1 MAHTHSPHDDHSG
14 HDHSGHSH
22 DHDHDHHGHDH
33 GAGGHHHHGPSPET
47 PFSFAFGVGIVL
59 NVSFVVLEAAGGYW
73 GHSSALLS
81 DAGHNLG
88 DVLGLG
94 LAWGAGRMALR
105 PAAGRY
111 TYGFKGLT
119 IQAALLNAL
128 LLYTA
133 LGVILWETVSHLRHP
148 APVNGPLV
156 MLLAGAGILIN
167 GFTAWLFRHGQKGDV
182 NVRGAYLHMLTDALV
197 SAGVV
202 VGGAVVYF
210 TGWQWV
216 DTAIAFGLLGVIAYG
231 SWGLL
236 SETLQ
241 LSLNAVPEGIDLAAV
256 RTFLLAQPDVTH
268 VHDLHIWPLSTT
280 DTALTAHLV
289 RPHGGDNAFLEQ
301 LQKAL
306 AEQFKIGHCTLQIEQ
321 LFPIAHEHGV
331 CDELLVLQ
339 SVV

>member
-1 MAHTHSPHDDHSG
+1 MAHAHSHDHHDHSG
-14 HDHSGHSH
+14 HDHSGH
-22 DHDHDHHGHDH
+22 DH
-33 GAGGHHHHGPSPET
+33 GPGGHHHGPSPKT

-59 NVSFVVLEAAGGYW
+59 NISFVIAETVGGYW
-73 GHSSALLS
+73 GHSAALLS

-94 LAWGAGRMALR
+94 LAWGAGRLALR

-133 LGVILWETVSHLRHP
+133 LGVILWETVAHLRNP
-148 APVNGPLV
+148 EPVSGKLV

-167 GFTAWLFRHGQKGDV
+167 GVTAWLFRRGQKGDV

-216 DTAIAFGLLGVIAYG
+216 DTVIAFALLGVIAYG

-236 SETLQ
+236 RETLQ
-241 LSLNAVPEGIDLAAV
+241 LSLNAVPAGIDLDTV
-256 RTFLLAQPDVTH
+256 RAFLLAQPDVTQ
-268 VHDLHIWPLSTT
+268 VHDLHVWPLSTT

-289 RPHGGDNAFLEQ
+289 RPEGADNAFLEA
-301 LQKAL
+301 LQQAL
-306 AEQFKIGHCTLQIEQ
+306 QAEFGISHCTVQVECLTPMQGG
-321 LFPIAHEHGV
+321 HGA
-331 CDELLVLQ
+331 CDQHMLAAAR
-339 SVV
+339 

>member
-1 MAHTHSPHDDHSG
+1 MAHAHSHDDHDHSG
-14 HDHSGHSH
+14 HDHSGH
-22 DHDHDHHGHDH
+22 DH
-33 GAGGHHHHGPSPET
+33 GAGGHHHGPSPET
-47 PFSFAFGVGIVL
+47 PFSFAFGMGIVL
-59 NVSFVVLEAAGGYW
+59 NISFVVAEVVGGYW
-73 GHSSALLS
+73 GHSAALLS

-94 LAWGAGRMALR
+94 LAWGAGRLALR

-133 LGVILWETVSHLRHP
+133 LGVILWETVAHLRNP
-148 APVNGPLV
+148 EPVSGKLV

-167 GFTAWLFRHGQKGDV
+167 GVTAWLFRRGQKGDV

-216 DTAIAFGLLGVIAYG
+216 DTVIAFALLGVIAYG

-236 SETLQ
+236 RETLQ
-241 LSLNAVPEGIDLAAV
+241 LSLNAVPAGIDLDAV
-256 RTFLLAQPDVTH
+256 RAFLLAQPNVTQ
-268 VHDLHIWPLSTT
+268 VHDLHVWPLSTT

-289 RPHGGDNAFLEQ
+289 RPEGADNAFLEA
-301 LQKAL
+301 LQRALQAEFAISHCTVQVECLTPILGEHGACDQHAL
-306 AEQFKIGHCTLQIEQ
+306 A
-321 LFPIAHEHGV
+321 AAR
-331 CDELLVLQ
+331 
-339 SVV
+339 

>member
-1 MAHTHSPHDDHSG
+1 MPHDHATADPHAG
-14 HDHSGHSH
+14 HAHAAPPPG
-22 DHDHDHHGHDH
+22 GGFN
-33 GAGGHHHHGPSPET
+33 GA
-47 PFSFAFGVGIVL
+47 FAVGIAL
-59 NVSFVVLEAAGGYW
+59 NLLFVVAETIGGLW
-73 GHSSALLS
+73 ANSAALLS

-94 LAWGAGRMALR
+94 LAWGAGRLALR

-133 LGVILWETVSHLRHP
+133 LGVILWETVAHLRHP
-148 APVNGPLV
+148 EPVSGKLV
-156 MLLAGAGILIN
+156 MLLAGAGIFIN
-167 GFTAWLFRHGQKGDV
+167 GVTAWLFRRGQKGDV

-216 DTAIAFGLLGVIAYG
+216 DTVIAFALLGVIAYG

-236 SETLQ
+236 RETLQ
-241 LSLNAVPEGIDLAAV
+241 LSLNAVPAGIDLDAV
-256 RTFLLAQPDVTH
+256 RAFLLAQPNVTQ
-268 VHDLHIWPLSTT
+268 VHDLHVWPLSTT

-289 RPHGGDNAFLEQ
+289 RPEGADNAFLEA
-301 LQKAL
+301 LQRALQAEFAISHCTVQVECLTPILGEHGACDQHAL
-306 AEQFKIGHCTLQIEQ
+306 A
-321 LFPIAHEHGV
+321 AAR
-331 CDELLVLQ
+331 
-339 SVV
+339 

>member
-1 MAHTHSPHDDHSG
+1 MAHAHSHDHHDHSG
-14 HDHSGHSH
+14 HDHSGH
-22 DHDHDHHGHDH
+22 DH
-33 GAGGHHHHGPSPET
+33 GPGGHHHGPSPKT
-47 PFSFAFGVGIVL
+47 PFSFAFGVGIIL
-59 NVSFVVLEAAGGYW
+59 NISFVIAETVGGYW
-73 GHSSALLS
+73 GHSAALLS

-94 LAWGAGRMALR
+94 LAWGAGRLALR

-133 LGVILWETVSHLRHP
+133 LGVILWETVAHLRNP
-148 APVNGPLV
+148 EPVSGKLV

-167 GFTAWLFRHGQKGDV
+167 GVTAWLFRRGQKGDV

-216 DTAIAFGLLGVIAYG
+216 DTVIAFALLGVIAYG

-236 SETLQ
+236 RETLQ
-241 LSLNAVPEGIDLAAV
+241 LSLNAVPAGINLDEV
-256 RTFLLAQPDVTH
+256 RAFLLAQPDVTQ
-268 VHDLHIWPLSTT
+268 VHDLHVWPLSTT

-289 RPHGGDNAFLEQ
+289 RPEGADNAFLEA
-301 LQKAL
+301 LQQAL
-306 AEQFKIGHCTLQIEQ
+306 QAEFGISHCTVQVECLTPMQGG
-321 LFPIAHEHGV
+321 HGA
-331 CDELLVLQ
+331 CDQHMLAAAR
-339 SVV
+339 

>member
-1 MAHTHSPHDDHSG
+1 MAHAHSHDHHDHSG
-14 HDHSGHSH
+14 HDHSGH
-22 DHDHDHHGHDH
+22 DH
-33 GAGGHHHHGPSPET
+33 GPGGHHHGPSPKT

-59 NVSFVVLEAAGGYW
+59 NISFVIAETVGGYW
-73 GHSSALLS
+73 GHSAALLS

-94 LAWGAGRMALR
+94 LAWGAGRLALR

-133 LGVILWETVSHLRHP
+133 LGVILWETVAHLRNP
-148 APVNGPLV
+148 EPVSGKLV

-167 GFTAWLFRHGQKGDV
+167 GVTAWLFRRGQKGDV

-216 DTAIAFGLLGVIAYG
+216 DTVIAFALLGVIAYG

-236 SETLQ
+236 RETLQ
-241 LSLNAVPEGIDLAAV
+241 LSLNAVPAGIDLDAV
-256 RTFLLAQPDVTH
+256 RAFLLAQPDVTQ
-268 VHDLHIWPLSTT
+268 VHDLHVWPLSTT

-289 RPHGGDNAFLEQ
+289 RPEGADNAFLEA
-301 LQKAL
+301 LQQAL
-306 AEQFKIGHCTLQIEQ
+306 QAEFGISHCTVQVECLTPMQGG
-321 LFPIAHEHGV
+321 HGA
-331 CDELLVLQ
+331 CDQHMLAAAR
-339 SVV
+339 

>member
-1 MAHTHSPHDDHSG
+1 MAHAHSHDHHDHSG
-14 HDHSGHSH
+14 HDHSGH
-22 DHDHDHHGHDH
+22 DH
-33 GAGGHHHHGPSPET
+33 GPGGHHHGPSPKT

-59 NVSFVVLEAAGGYW
+59 NISFVIAETVGGYW
-73 GHSSALLS
+73 GHSAALLS

-88 DVLGLG
+88 DVPGLG
-94 LAWGAGRMALR
+94 LAWGAGRLALR
-105 PAAGRY
+105 PAEGRY

-133 LGVILWETVSHLRHP
+133 LGVILWETVAHLRNP
-148 APVNGPLV
+148 EPVSGKLV

-167 GFTAWLFRHGQKGDV
+167 GVTAWLFRRGQKGDV

-216 DTAIAFGLLGVIAYG
+216 DTVIAFALLGVIAYG

-236 SETLQ
+236 RETLQ
-241 LSLNAVPEGIDLAAV
+241 LSLNAVPAGINLDAV
-256 RTFLLAQPDVTH
+256 RAFLLAQPDVTQ
-268 VHDLHIWPLSTT
+268 VHDLHVWPLSTT

-289 RPHGGDNAFLEQ
+289 RPEGADNAFLEA
-301 LQKAL
+301 LQQAL
-306 AEQFKIGHCTLQIEQ
+306 QAEFGISHCTVQVECLTPMQGG
-321 LFPIAHEHGV
+321 HGA
-331 CDELLVLQ
+331 CDQHMLAAAR
-339 SVV
+339 

>member
-1 MAHTHSPHDDHSG
+1 MAHAHSHDHHDHSG
-14 HDHSGHSH
+14 HDHSGH
-22 DHDHDHHGHDH
+22 DH
-33 GAGGHHHHGPSPET
+33 GPGGHHHGPSPKT

-59 NVSFVVLEAAGGYW
+59 NISFVIAETVGGYW
-73 GHSSALLS
+73 GHSAALLS

-94 LAWGAGRMALR
+94 LAWGAGRLALR

-133 LGVILWETVSHLRHP
+133 LGVILWETVAHLRNP
-148 APVNGPLV
+148 EPVSGKLV

-167 GFTAWLFRHGQKGDV
+167 GVTAWLFRRGQKGDV

-216 DTAIAFGLLGVIAYG
+216 DTVIAFALLGVIAYG

-236 SETLQ
+236 RETLQ
-241 LSLNAVPEGIDLAAV
+241 LSLNAVPAGINLDAV
-256 RTFLLAQPDVTH
+256 RAFLLAQPDVTQ
-268 VHDLHIWPLSTT
+268 VHDLHVWPLSTT

-289 RPHGGDNAFLEQ
+289 RPEGADNAFLEA
-301 LQKAL
+301 LQQAL
-306 AEQFKIGHCTLQIEQ
+306 QAEFGISHCTVQVECLTPMQGG
-321 LFPIAHEHGV
+321 HGA
-331 CDELLVLQ
+331 CDQHMLAAAR
-339 SVV
+339 

>member
-1 MAHTHSPHDDHSG
+1 MQPHDEHDTHDHHDHAAAGHDDHNG
-14 HDHSGHSH
+14 HDHAGHA
-22 DHDHDHHGHDH
+22 GHN
-33 GAGGHHHHGPSPET
+33 HGPSADT
-47 PFSFAFGVGIVL
+47 PFSFAFGIGIVL
-59 NVSFVVLEAAGGYW
+59 NISFVIAEAIGGFL

-105 PAAGRY
+105 PARGRY
-111 TYGFKGLT
+111 TYGYKGLT
-119 IQAALLNAL
+119 IQASLLNAL

-133 LGVILWETVSHLRHP
+133 LGIILWETIGHLRHP
-148 APVNGPLV
+148 EPVSGKLV
-156 MLLAGAGILIN
+156 MLLAGAGILVN
-167 GFTAWLFRHGQKGDV
+167 GITAWLFRAGQKGDV

-216 DTAIAFGLLGVIAYG
+216 DPVIAFALLGVIAYG

-236 SETLQ
+236 RETLQ
-241 LSLNAVPEGIDLAAV
+241 LSMNAVPTGIDLDAV
-256 RTFLLAQPDVTH
+256 RAFLLAQPDVTQ
-268 VHDLHIWPLSTT
+268 VHDLHVWPLSTT

-289 RPHGGDNAFLEQ
+289 RPQGGDNAFIEQ
-301 LQKAL
+301 LQEQL
-306 AEQFKIGHCTLQIEQ
+306 AAQFKIGHSTLQIEE
-321 LFPIAHEHGV
+321 LVPIPHKQGV
-331 CDELLVLQ
+331 CDAVPASSPSPQ
-339 SVV
+339 RIS

>member
-1 MAHTHSPHDDHSG
+1 MAHAHSHDHHDHSG
-14 HDHSGHSH
+14 HDHSGH
-22 DHDHDHHGHDH
+22 DH
-33 GAGGHHHHGPSPET
+33 GPGGHHHGPSPET
-47 PFSFAFGVGIVL
+47 PFSFAFGVGIAL
-59 NVSFVVLEAAGGYW
+59 NSSFVIAEAVGGYW
-73 GHSSALLS
+73 GHSAALLS

-94 LAWGAGRMALR
+94 LAWGAGRLALR

-133 LGVILWETVSHLRHP
+133 LGVILWETVAHLHNP
-148 APVNGPLV
+148 EPVSGKLV

-167 GFTAWLFRHGQKGDV
+167 GVTAWLFRRGQKGDV

-216 DTAIAFGLLGVIAYG
+216 DTVIAFALLGVIAYG

-236 SETLQ
+236 RETLQ
-241 LSLNAVPEGIDLAAV
+241 LSLNAVPAGIDLDAV
-256 RTFLLAQPDVTH
+256 RAFLLAQPNVTQ
-268 VHDLHIWPLSTT
+268 VHDLHVWPLSTT

-289 RPHGGDNAFLEQ
+289 RPEGADNTFLET
-301 LQKAL
+301 LQQAL
-306 AEQFKIGHCTLQIEQ
+306 QAEFGISHCTVQVECLTPMQGG
-321 LFPIAHEHGV
+321 HGA
-331 CDELLVLQ
+331 CDQHMLAAAR
-339 SVV
+339 

>member
-1 MAHTHSPHDDHSG
+1 MAHAHSHDHHDHSG
-14 HDHSGHSH
+14 HDHSGH
-22 DHDHDHHGHDH
+22 DH
-33 GAGGHHHHGPSPET
+33 GPGGHHHGPSPKT

-59 NVSFVVLEAAGGYW
+59 NISFVIAETVGGYW
-73 GHSSALLS
+73 GHSAALLS

-94 LAWGAGRMALR
+94 LAWGAGRLALR

-133 LGVILWETVSHLRHP
+133 LGVILWETVAHLRNP
-148 APVNGPLV
+148 EPVSGKLV

-167 GFTAWLFRHGQKGDV
+167 GVTAWLFRRGQKGDV

-216 DTAIAFGLLGVIAYG
+216 DTVIAFALLGIIAHG

-236 SETLQ
+236 RETLQ
-241 LSLNAVPEGIDLAAV
+241 LSLNAVPAGIDLDTV
-256 RTFLLAQPDVTH
+256 RAFLLAQPDVTQ
-268 VHDLHIWPLSTT
+268 VHDLHVWPLSTT

-289 RPHGGDNAFLEQ
+289 RPEGADNAFLEA
-301 LQKAL
+301 LQQAMQ
-306 AEQFKIGHCTLQIEQ
+306 AEFGISHCTVQVECLTPMQGG
-321 LFPIAHEHGV
+321 HGA
-331 CDELLVLQ
+331 CDQHMLAAAR
-339 SVV
+339 